1 MDLKIISPSSGQA
14 ILGDKATISF
24 IISDFTVGQDGYIR
38 LWLDNPIEE
47 ATNASKITSSFD
59 YTLSGLPEGLHKL
72 TLEAVKTNNLSFS
85 PKVKQTVSFTTILP
99 LTQTAAI
106 SPASPPPNTLLGLNS
121 QSWQYVLT
129 FGAILMMVIGLIIK
143 MKWGKPKI
151 WQ

>member
-1 MDLKIISPSSGQA
+1 MDLKIISPSHNQT
-14 ILGDKATISF
+14 ILGDKVTVSF

-47 ATNASKITSSFD
+47 ATNASKISSSFN

-85 PKVKQTVSFTTILP
+85 PKVKQTVLFTTILP

-106 SPASPPPNTLLGLNS
+106 SPISPPPNTFLGINFYN
-121 QSWQYVLT
+121 WQYELAI
-129 FGAILMMVIGLIIK
+129 GAFLMIAIGVIIK
-143 MKWGKPKI
+143 TKWGRPKI